1 MINGIVY
8 GLICAAIL
16 SLFDVDE
23 IFITSMQPFF
33 KNIVLTKEHYYTVFA
48 IIGAISGLFGRT

>member
-23 IFITSMQPFF
+23 IFITSTQPFF
-33 KNIVLTKEHYYTVFA
+33 KKHRSHQRALLYDIRNNW
-48 IIGAISGLFGRT
+48 SD

>member
-33 KNIVLTKEHYYTVFA
+33 KNIVLTKEHYYTTFA
-48 IIGAISGLFGRT
+48 IIGAISGLFERT